1 MDHITCRSKAVTLR
15 GLPPKTVKSDG
26 FELMKS
32 IGDVKLADAAAA
44 VAANVKVQPLESTAY
59 LIYEQKA
66 FRYYCEFAA
75 VCVAMAMGPRT
86 PALMDCEDSVD
97 KVMRIIDEYK
107 SQNAKV
113 ATANEGDLPGLAA
126 KKVSWKMLCGVVKDT
141 FKEIFDARAE
151 KMGITRLLATTYDN
165 AGAGDGGGPV
175 PFNYDAAVGDP
186 WAPLA
191 RRAVPVDWKPAKREP
206 KAEARDDV
214 AVVTPPR
221 APAVIDLRGDSDVEM
236 IAAPAPAPPAPIEI
250 DSDAAPSPIAVD
262 ADGAPWT
269 CARCTYA
276 ENRPCFLCCEM
287 CGGERA

>member
-1 MDHITCRSKAVTLR
+1 MTRREHSTYAQANHVLFLDRWFNPTIHDQAMDRTHRYGQKKPVEVTFL
-15 GLPPKTVKSDG
+15 
-26 FELMKS
+26 
-32 IGDVKLADAAAA
+32 
-44 VAANVKVQPLESTAY
+44 
-59 LIYEQKA
+59 
-66 FRYYCEFAA
+66 
-75 VCVAMAMGPRT
+75 
-86 PALMDCEDSVD
+86 DCEDSVD

-165 AGAGDGGGPV
+165 AGDGHGPGGGPV
-175 PFNYDAAVGDP
+175 PFDYGAAVGDP

-191 RRAVPVDWKPAKREP
+191 RPAVRLGGAAQGPGVDWKPAKREP

-214 AVVTPPR
+214 AMVTPPR

-236 IAAPAPAPPAPIEI
+236 VAAPAPSQQVPIEI

-262 ADGAPWT
+262 ADGEPWT
-269 CARCTYA
+269 CTRCTYA

-287 CGGERA
+287 CGGERGA

>member
-1 MDHITCRSKAVTLR
+1 MTRREHSTYAQANHVLFLDRWFNPTIHDQAMDRTHRYGQKKPVEVTFL
-15 GLPPKTVKSDG
+15 
-26 FELMKS
+26 
-32 IGDVKLADAAAA
+32 
-44 VAANVKVQPLESTAY
+44 
-59 LIYEQKA
+59 
-66 FRYYCEFAA
+66 
-75 VCVAMAMGPRT
+75 
-86 PALMDCEDSVD
+86 DCEDSVD

-141 FKEIFDARAE
+141 FKEIIDARAE

-165 AGAGDGGGPV
+165 AGDGHGAGPV
-175 PFNYDAAVGDP
+175 PFDYGAAVGDP
-186 WAPLA
+186 WAPPLA

-214 AVVTPPR
+214 AMVTPPR

-262 ADGAPWT
+262 ADGEPWT
-269 CARCTYA
+269 CTRCTYA
-276 ENRPCFLCCEM
+276 DNRPCFLCCEM
-287 CGGERA
+287 CGGERAS